1 LPWST
6 WAMMAT
12 LRRSALA
19 TVEAVFACAGIPSV

>member
-19 TVEAVFACAGIPSV
+19 TVGDADTDEGI